1 MNLKNALEKIMYE
14 RVNNHSPL
22 TNMRNTNHLIS
33 AIKSFPI
40 LLPYKGIDRKIVVE
54 IITEQNIIHDLFSSP
69 DLDKTVN
76 QLTKKFSNNK
86 DTLALIKL
94 IHQIKLAENT
104 LQDVLDTKENSLSAV
119 EEIKETPKPLL
130 SMPTEVLKHLEID
143 HPDYRISMSLIEV
156 TPITKE
162 LLGGESI
169 EATFFIDAM
178 FKKPIKVKK
187 KVVFLLSNQK
197 NFPLNNRS
205 ITQYLI
211 ENIGVDKNIRF
222 TFKLK
227 LFAGTMVDSYIFKDK
242 SSIRT
247 LYFKFYVRDE
257 TIFSGKVFSNDNMYN
272 LTK

>member
-22 TNMRNTNHLIS
+22 TNMRNTNHLIA

-187 KVVFLLSNQK
+187 KVVFLLSNKK

-272 LTK
+272 VTI

>member
-22 TNMRNTNHLIS
+22 TNMRNTNHLIA

-86 DTLALIKL
+86 DILALIKL

-187 KVVFLLSNQK
+187 KVVFLLSNKK

-272 LTK
+272 VTI

>member
-22 TNMRNTNHLIS
+22 TNMRNTNHLIA

-40 LLPYKGIDRKIVVE
+40 ILPYKGIDRKIVVE

-272 LTK
+272 VTI